1 MSFEQGLSGLAAQ
14 SKNLD
19 VIGNNVANASTY
31 GFKSSQAVFADVYAA
46 SLQGGGGPGQS
57 VGIGVKTE
65 QVVQEF
71 SQGNISSQSNPLDMA
86 INGGGFFRLST
97 NGAISY
103 SRNGQFQLDKNGYIV
118 NSSGDRLTG
127 YPSDAA
133 GNIAAGSP
141 VEIQLNLANIV
152 PNTTAKAK
160 AQVNLNSG
168 AAVPASAFSV
178 ADPTSF
184 NYTTSMTVYDSL
196 GNAHTFSS
204 YYVKTAA
211 NAWSVKGAVDGA
223 PMAAPLGNLAFNAD
237 GTLNAAGSTIP
248 MTVGAPMSNGANA
261 LGFTLDYTSSSQ
273 FGAGNAVNLLTQD
286 GYTSGQLSGFQVGA
300 DGSILGR
307 YSNGQSKNLAQ
318 VALSNFVA
326 PTGLAPLGDNKW
338 AQSPTSGQPLVGV
351 PGTSSLGLL
360 QSSALENSNVD
371 LTKELVNL
379 ITAQR
384 SYQANAQT
392 IKAQDTILQTLVNG
406 L

>member
-31 GFKSSQAVFADVYAA
+31 GFKTSQAVFADVYAA
-46 SLQGGGGPGQS
+46 SLQGGGSPGQS

-65 QVVQEF
+65 AVVQEF
-71 SQGNISSQSNPLDMA
+71 TQGNISSQSNPLDMA

-97 NGAISY
+97 NGTISY
-103 SRNGQFQLDKNGYIV
+103 SRNGQFQMDKNGYII

-133 GNIAAGSP
+133 GNISAGSP
-141 VEIQLNLANIV
+141 VDIQLNLANII
-152 PNTTAKAK
+152 PSTTTKAQ
-160 AQVNLNSG
+160 AQVNLDSG
-168 AAVPASAFSV
+168 SVAPTNPFSV
-178 ADPTSF
+178 TDPTSF

-196 GNAHTFSS
+196 GNAHTFAS
-204 YYVKTAA
+204 YYVKTAS
-211 NAWSVKGAVDGA
+211 NAWSVHGAIDGAVL
-223 PMAAPLGNLAFNAD
+223 PAPLGNLAFNPD

-248 MTVGAPMSNGANA
+248 MAISDPMTNGANP
-261 LGFTLDYTSSSQ
+261 LNFTLDYTNSSQ
-273 FGAGNAVNLLTQD
+273 FGAGNAVNQLTQD
-286 GYTSGQLSGFQVGA
+286 GYTSGQLSGFQVSN
-300 DGSILGR
+300 DGTILGR

-318 VALSNFVA
+318 ISLANFVA
-326 PTGLAPLGDNKW
+326 PNGLSPLGDNKW
-338 AQSPTSGQPLVGV
+338 AQTPNSGQPLVGI

-392 IKAQDTILQTLVNG
+392 IKAQDTVLQTLVNG

>member
-31 GFKSSQAVFADVYAA
+31 GFKGSQAVFADVYAA
-46 SLQGGGGPGQS
+46 SLQGGGNPGQN

-65 QVVQEF
+65 QVAQEF

-97 NGAISY
+97 NGTISY
-103 SRNGQFQLDKNGYIV
+103 SRNGQFQLDKNGYII
-118 NSSGDRLTG
+118 NSSGDKLTG
-127 YPSDAA
+127 YPSDTA
-133 GNIAAGSP
+133 GNITAGGP

-160 AQVNLNSG
+160 AQVNLDSSS
-168 AAVPASAFSV
+168 AVPSSTFSV
-178 ADPTSF
+178 TDPTSF

-196 GNAHTFSS
+196 GNAHTLSS
-204 YYVKTAA
+204 YYVKTAP
-211 NAWSVKGAVDGA
+211 NAWSVKGSVDGA
-223 PMAAPLGNLAFNAD
+223 LLPAPLGNLAFNPD

-248 MTVGAPMSNGANA
+248 MPVSAPMTNGANP
-261 LGFTLDYTSSSQ
+261 LSFTLDYSNSSQ

-286 GYTSGQLSGFQVGA
+286 GYTSGQLSGFQVGT
-300 DGSILGR
+300 DGTILGR

-326 PTGLAPLGDNKW
+326 PNGLSPLGDNKW
-338 AQSPTSGQPLVGV
+338 AQSPTSGQPLVGA